1 MARARVQVKELQ
13 EEILRPRLL
22 RRLKEDVEKSI
33 PKKEE
38 VIIWVELTRQQRV
51 YYKALF
57 EQSIGTLLK
66 GAKPQNLPNLRN
78 LVSATQLLHGTP
90 LGCRRAFPRAGLTP
104 LPAER
109 GAKPCHQKRGLAPRP
124 AEVNDK
130 APAWSLVQADLLW
143 RPSLAGCGK

>member
-1 MARARVQVKELQ
+1 MREQVGQHTTTLWHCVMLCGVMCRTVVLRGIVCHSVALCCVVLALRTQVKELQ
-13 EEILRPRLL
+13 EQILRPRLL

-57 EQSIGTLLK
+57 EQSIGTLLE

-78 LVSATQLLHGTP
+78 LVSHTRRLHTSP
-90 LGCRRAFPRAGLTP
+90 LAAH
-104 LPAER
+104 
-109 GAKPCHQKRGLAPRP
+109 KP
-124 AEVNDK
+124 
-130 APAWSLVQADLLW
+130 
-143 RPSLAGCGK
+143 